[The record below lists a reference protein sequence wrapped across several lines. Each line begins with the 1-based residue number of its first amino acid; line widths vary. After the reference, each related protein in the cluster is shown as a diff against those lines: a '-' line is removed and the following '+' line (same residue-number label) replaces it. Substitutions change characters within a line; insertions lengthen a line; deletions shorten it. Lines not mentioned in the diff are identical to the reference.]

1 MKMKK
6 ILSLLF
12 VSIISITSSFAT
24 EEVLPVEVKQ
34 TLIEKGDS
42 VILKISFAVSDNWMV
57 YDSIIGEGGPIPLT
71 FDLNILS
78 NVSLLKIS
86 KPAHL
91 HKKHDDIFEVDMLYF
106 KEDVTYEFI
115 FLKEKKSEP
124 YSFLGSFEFMCC
136 NLTSGVC
143 LAPRVID
150 INSKR

>member
-12 VSIISITSSFAT
+12 VSIISITSSYAV
-24 EEVLPVEVKQ
+24 EEMLPVEVKQ
-34 TLIEKGDS
+34 TITEKGDS

-71 FDLNILS
+71 FDLNTLTNLSLAKIL
-78 NVSLLKIS
+78 
-86 KPAHL
+86 KPKHL

-106 KEDVTYEFI
+106 KEDVAYEFV
-115 FLKEKKSEP
+115 FLKEKKGEV
-124 YSFLGSFEFMCC
+124 YSILGSFEFMCC

-143 LAPRVID
+143 LAPRTID
-150 INSKR
+150 IDTK